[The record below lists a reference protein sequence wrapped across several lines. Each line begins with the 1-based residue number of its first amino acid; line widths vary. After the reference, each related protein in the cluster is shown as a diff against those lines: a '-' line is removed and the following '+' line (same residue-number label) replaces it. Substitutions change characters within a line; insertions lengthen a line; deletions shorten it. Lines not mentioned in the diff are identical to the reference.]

1 MKLRLVHVEEQTIET
16 AVLSDGRLLEYRR
29 EASSGGQTAGNI
41 YKGKVVNVL
50 PGMQAAFVDIG
61 QGKNAFLYIDEVIH
75 PNLERQ
81 PRDKP
86 SIAGLLRAGQELPV
100 QVVKE
105 PLGGKGARVTTHY
118 SLPGRFLVYM
128 PHADYVG
135 VSKKIGTEAERTR
148 LRQAGEEIRQ
158 AREGIILR
166 TAAEGE
172 SLRSLGKDAA
182 YLRELWQ
189 SIAEK
194 AERACAPSELHR
206 EAGLMQRIVRDMLD
220 VETDRIWID
229 DERALA
235 EARAMMKET
244 APAMESKLSLYSPAG
259 RQPLF
264 EAYAVHAQLEKA
276 FARRIRLA
284 SGADLAWDQTE
295 ALTVIDVNTG
305 RYTGSTGLEET
316 VFHTNM
322 EAAEE
327 IARLL
332 RLRDAGG
339 IVIVDFIDMAEA
351 AHRDR
356 VMERLEQLVRKD
368 RTKCHVVGW
377 TKLGLLELTRK
388 KVREDAAGR
397 LYEPCAAC
405 RGSGRIYVGMPPAG
419 R

>member
-194 AERACAPSELHR
+194 
-206 EAGLMQRIVRDMLD
+206 
-220 VETDRIWID
+220 
-229 DERALA
+229 
-235 EARAMMKET
+235 
-244 APAMESKLSLYSPAG
+244 G
-259 RQPLF
+259 RLRR
-264 EAYAVHAQLEKA
+264 YVQLETNRKRPM
-276 FARRIRLA
+276 ARRF
-284 SGADLAWDQTE
+284 S
-295 ALTVIDVNTG
+295 
-305 RYTGSTGLEET
+305 
-316 VFHTNM
+316 
-322 EAAEE
+322 
-327 IARLL
+327 
-332 RLRDAGG
+332 
-339 IVIVDFIDMAEA
+339 
-351 AHRDR
+351 
-356 VMERLEQLVRKD
+356 
-368 RTKCHVVGW
+368 
-377 TKLGLLELTRK
+377 
-388 KVREDAAGR
+388 
-397 LYEPCAAC
+397 
-405 RGSGRIYVGMPPAG
+405 
-419 R
+419 